1 MSIVPPAQHENIT
14 AGIGWMLLTSFC
26 FVSVDTVGKYLLE
39 SYPLTQVVW
48 CRFLFHFLLTLVIA
62 ALWFRDT
69 IKTNRPWTQLG
80 RSALLA
86 ILTILYYF
94 GLARTDLA
102 TAMTIIFMSPIFV
115 TILSIPLLGEPA
127 GARRIIGVLV
137 GFLGALVVVRPGIVP
152 VSIGMLCL
160 LGAAVINALFQIV
173 TRHLRHDDKPMTTSL
188 YTALAGAIGFTAV
201 GPLEWQAPDARGWA
215 LLVVFGF
222 IGGVAQLCLIKSF
235 HVAPAA
241 VVAPFSY
248 TSIVWA
254 TLFGILIFGDFPNLW
269 TIIGALLIIG
279 SGLYIFYGERSEPV
293 AAPSRST

>member
-1 MSIVPPAQHENIT
+1 MSIVTPAQHENIT

-86 ILTILYYF
+86 ILTILYSF

-137 GFLGALVVVRPGIVP
+137 DSSGALVVVRPGIVP
-152 VSIGMLCL
+152 TDRH
-160 LGAAVINALFQIV
+160 AVPSRRCRHQCALPD
-173 TRHLRHDDKPMTTSL
+173 RDPAPAPDDKPMTTSL

-201 GPLEWQAPDARGWA
+201 GPRMASAR
-215 LLVVFGF
+215 
-222 IGGVAQLCLIKSF
+222 
-235 HVAPAA
+235 
-241 VVAPFSY
+241 
-248 TSIVWA
+248 
-254 TLFGILIFGDFPNLW
+254 
-269 TIIGALLIIG
+269 
-279 SGLYIFYGERSEPV
+279 R
-293 AAPSRST
+293 